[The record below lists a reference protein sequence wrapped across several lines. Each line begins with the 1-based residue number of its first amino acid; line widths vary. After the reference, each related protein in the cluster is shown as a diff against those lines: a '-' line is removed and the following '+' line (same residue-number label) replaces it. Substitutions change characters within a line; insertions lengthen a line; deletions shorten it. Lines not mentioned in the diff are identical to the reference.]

1 MFMLNPKLL
10 AEAFPINKVE
20 VFFDAEDHSNFLGFQ
35 WEMVSQGKIPIGLNT
50 SDTDFNSIGKTG
62 GEKEV
67 TLTVGQMPSHQ
78 HDMYE
83 VNPSTAGGSW
93 TPQYNNG
100 GDYQVQLTGALP
112 IQPGYQGLLGQMR
125 SGGNQPHNNMP
136 PYIVMAFWKRI
147 A

>member
-35 WEMVSQGKIPIGLNT
+35 WEMVSQGRIPIGLDT
-50 SDTDFNSIGKTG
+50 SDTDFNTIGKIG

-67 TLTVGQMPSHQ
+67 TITIDQIPPHNHPLAV
-78 HDMYE
+78 E
-83 VNPSTAGGSW
+83 GGSSAKW
-93 TPQYNNG
+93 GAKVQQGNTSNDNYAIGSTG
-100 GDYQVQLTGALP
+100 G
-112 IQPGYQGLLGQMR
+112 
-125 SGGNQPHNNMP
+125 SQPHNNMP